1 MIFDK
6 INTIFGIFK
15 LLIYKVFYFNRI
27 NFKFPIKIKAST
39 KFLIDKNSKI
49 SLGKNVKIRYNS
61 ILTAERGGKI
71 FIGNNVFINDGAHIT
86 SLNNI
91 TISDDVHIGQN
102 LLILD
107 HDHDY
112 KNNFSE
118 FKTGEVVI
126 GKNVWIGANV
136 TILRGVKIGENSV
149 IAANTLVNKDLGENT
164 LLHEVKQKSTKDIKG
179 GK

>member
-6 INTIFGIFK
+6 VNTVLGILK
-15 LLIYKVFYFNRI
+15 LSIYKIIYFSRI
-27 NFKFPIKIKAST
+27 NFKFPVKIKTST

-71 FIGNNVFINDGAHIT
+71 VIGNNVFINDGAHIT
-86 SLNNI
+86 SLDNI
-91 TISDDVHIGQN
+91 TISDNVHIGQN

-112 KNNFSE
+112 KNDFSE
-118 FKTGEVVI
+118 FKTGKVVI
-126 GKNVWIGANV
+126 GKNTWIGANV
-136 TILRGVKIGENSV
+136 TILRGVKIGANSV
-149 IAANTLVNKDLGENT
+149 IAANTLVNKDVDEFT
-164 LLHEVKQKSTKDIKG
+164 LLHEIKQKSNKNIKG